1 VKDEDETS
9 PPKICPEGTTM
20 NSEGECES
28 VDGDVTPPK
37 VCPVDTTMSS
47 SGECVKDDG
56 TTVPP
61 KVICPDG
68 TTMNANG
75 QCIDDEGNVTPPKTC
90 PQGTTM
96 NADGECIELET
107 DVDDDTTEQDDTQ
120 VLGTQVTN
128 TGSGD
133 GPAVADDDRVAPAAA
148 PQGGA
153 LALTGG
159 NVLPLVLVALVL
171 LLTGWALLRS
181 RRPTE

>member
-1 VKDEDETS
+1 
-9 PPKICPEGTTM
+9 M
-20 NSEGECES
+20 NG
-28 VDGDVTPPK
+28 
-37 VCPVDTTMSS
+37 
-47 SGECVKDDG
+47 SGVCVKDDG

-61 KVICPDG
+61 KVICPEG

-75 QCIDDEGNVTPPKTC
+75 QCIDDEDGTVTPPKTC

-96 NADGECIELET
+96 NADGDCVEIDS
-107 DVDDDTTEQDDTQ
+107 DVADDTTDKDDTE

-133 GPAVADDDRVAPAAA
+133 APAVGSDDQVAPAAA
-148 PQGGA
+148 PEGAA

-159 NVLPLVLVALVL
+159 NILPLVLVALVL